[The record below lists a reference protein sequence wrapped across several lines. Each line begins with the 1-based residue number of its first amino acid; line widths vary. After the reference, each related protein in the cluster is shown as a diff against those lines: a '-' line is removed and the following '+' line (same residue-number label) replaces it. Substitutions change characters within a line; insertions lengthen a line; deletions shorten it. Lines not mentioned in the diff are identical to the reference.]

1 MSQKYACKGLRMDRE
16 QRVRERS
23 TVKSC
28 THNLLCTLAK
38 TLVIATFAIAFIGQA
53 ADIGPWPTNQPY
65 LWSTNPFSPVCGL
78 VYQQADLPN
87 NLVMASYHSG
97 QKNGAW
103 LPYGSINGSA
113 WEERLCVAKLIRT
126 ATAPVTN
133 IHVKVLD
140 QRGASG
146 ANGWAVIFKDSAG
159 RILDFGVRPF
169 FRPPYIM
176 AHEWNGTNWVNWAG
190 NNFFTPYYERSGV
203 NPAYYTM
210 DFAQNG
216 DGTLTW
222 TIHCSDSSALSFPAT
237 NTSSIAYGA
246 ITEVY
251 LGASTTSASTSVN
264 YKWTE
269 FSVLPQLLNL
279 PTLNV
284 ERIASSVRLSWLS
297 SWSNFVLLA
306 NPDLNTTT
314 WTNVTEVPADDG
326 TNITVT
332 IPIEA
337 GNRFFRLTQ

>member
-1 MSQKYACKGLRMDRE
+1 
-16 QRVRERS
+16 
-23 TVKSC
+23 
-28 THNLLCTLAK
+28 
-38 TLVIATFAIAFIGQA
+38 
-53 ADIGPWPTNQPY
+53 
-65 LWSTNPFSPVCGL
+65 
-78 VYQQADLPN
+78 VYQQADAPN
-87 NLVMASYHSG
+87 NLVMANYHTG
-97 QKNGAW
+97 QKNTGW

-113 WEERLCVAKLIRT
+113 WEERVCVAKLIGT
-126 ATAPVTN
+126 DNAPVTN
-133 IHVKVLD
+133 VHVKILD

-169 FRPPYIM
+169 FRSAYIM

-190 NNFFTPYYERSGV
+190 NNFFTPYYERSLV

-222 TIHCSDSSALSFPAT
+222 TVICSDATALYFPTT
-237 NTSSIAYGA
+237 NTSSIAYSS

-251 LGASTTSASTSVN
+251 LGASTTSASTSTT

-279 PTLNV
+279 PTLNI
-284 ERIASSVRLSWLS
+284 ERIVSSVRLSWMS
-297 SWSNFVLLA
+297 VWSNFVLQA
-306 NPDLNTTT
+306 NSDLSTTI
-314 WTNVTEVPADDG
+314 WTNVTEVPTDDG

-332 IPIEA
+332 IPMGA
-337 GNRFFRLTQ
+337 GNRFYRLTQ